1 MQLLSR
7 QSRLHAF
14 AALLLALPAITRAQ
28 QPTSPAAAASS
39 ACQPSTLVSQA
50 CGVVRDLDLATSVS
64 AADAAAA
71 DAQLQT
77 IVAGLKPLENIAPAC
92 YGYLRQIYCGSV
104 YPGCRNGITV
114 YPCATA
120 CQFATDSCMTILTVL
135 GKEHMLPDCAQGIA
149 PSGNATRVPYPTTQ
163 CLGSAAPGAKIA
175 VLDSQ
180 ATAMATALPATVY
193 SDGVDTQVIILMALY
208 FVSLF
213 GFIDLI
219 VAFSRMRRSYSV
231 VSWACVW
238 ILTDCVI
245 LWGQISNGW
254 QIQRWF
260 GSPSCRTQA
269 LMMTYLNQASYI
281 WPFFFTFDVWYAVV
295 RKRMRGTSERA
306 RFMWNAPFA
315 FLLPVVPTVV
325 LALKANP
332 VGLNPPASLQPGFG
346 PHVFNG
352 WAMSTLPFVIVFAVS
367 AGFFGGHAAYHLY
380 LQRAAFDSTSASGKG
395 SSSNTRSNSGKGSQR
410 AQSRLSLVLFARV
423 LSLTA
428 IFLAVCVVANYQQM
442 RAVFRGTYDTSDSNP
457 GIREYTIAAIGIVVW
472 LVLCTSSATW
482 SKTLPGSLF
491 AATFGTSSGSRN
503 DPHTRSARS
512 QTKSQL
518 DEDMI
523 ELRSSPTQYSA
534 HRSGTKV
541 SAISGPFNVS
551 SGHTLDAPQMAVT
564 RQNTAGPYDGSAPL
578 PDTYRSTAANDD
590 YYAILYAAA
599 ADTYSDHWATRKGT
613 DRSDRSLVDDG
624 FEGAVLPHRNNTNG
638 SGVRPPRRKKS
649 ATSQRSYEPE
659 AGHSHFAE
667 EIPAVP
673 PLSISTTNIGSGYS
687 QRYNVQ
693 RSPVSP
699 THRYLDDAEPSPVAS
714 IADSRYASRSRSQSR
729 GRRDG
734 DATLRQRGESPVRRE
749 RSQRRYYDVDAA
761 ESQSADYDA
770 GDWSRSR

>member
-1 MQLLSR
+1 MQLLSP

-28 QPTSPAAAASS
+28 QPTSPPAAASS

-64 AADAAAA
+64 TADAAAA

-77 IVAGLKPLENIAPAC
+77 IVAGLKPLQNIAPAC

-120 CQFATDSCMTILTVL
+120 CQFATDSCLTILTAL

-149 PSGNATRVPYPTTQ
+149 PSGNTTRVPYPTTQ

-180 ATAMATALPATVY
+180 ATTMATALPATVY
-193 SDGVDTQVIILMALY
+193 SDGVDTQVIILMSLY

-346 PHVFNG
+346 PHV
-352 WAMSTLPFVIVFAVS
+352 L
-367 AGFFGGHAAYHLY
+367 
-380 LQRAAFDSTSASGKG
+380 
-395 SSSNTRSNSGKGSQR
+395 
-410 AQSRLSLVLFARV
+410 
-423 LSLTA
+423 
-428 IFLAVCVVANYQQM
+428 CVVANYQQM
-442 RAVFRGTYDTSDSNP
+442 RAVFRGTYDPSDSNP

-541 SAISGPFNVS
+541 SAISGPFSVS

-590 YYAILYAAA
+590 YYASLYTAA

-624 FEGAVLPHRNNTNG
+624 FEGAVLPHRTNTNG

-699 THRYLDDAEPSPVAS
+699 THRYRDDAEPSPVAS
-714 IADSRYASRSRSQSR
+714 IADS
-729 GRRDG
+729 
-734 DATLRQRGESPVRRE
+734 RQRGESPVRRE
-749 RSQRRYYDVDAA
+749 RSQRRYYDVNAA
-761 ESQSADYDA
+761 ESQPADYDA
-770 GDWSRSR
+770 DDWSRSR